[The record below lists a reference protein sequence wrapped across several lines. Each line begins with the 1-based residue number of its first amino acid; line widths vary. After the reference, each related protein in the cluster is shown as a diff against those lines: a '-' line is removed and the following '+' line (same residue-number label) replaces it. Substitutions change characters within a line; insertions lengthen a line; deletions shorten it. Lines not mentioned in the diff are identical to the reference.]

1 MNTDIAG
8 SVQGQTTII
17 DPAATVDNRFII
29 MVSCVAALG
38 GLLFGFD
45 TAIISGAIP
54 YITSYFNLDEYS
66 LGWAVSSILIGCAV
80 GAIMSGSLADRFGRR
95 SMLIVCAILFAV
107 SGIGAGFSNR
117 LQWFVIFRMI
127 GGLGVGAAAM
137 VSPMYIAEI
146 SPAAWRGRL
155 VACYQLAIVFGILLA
170 YFSSYLLDGIG
181 VNNWR
186 WMFASQAA
194 PSLLFG
200 VLLLFVPDTPRWFV
214 WKGRKK
220 EAEAVLMRTSG
231 IAGAKKELW
240 SIEESFRDDTHVS
253 LKQVFHKVYRP
264 VLLLGILIA
273 VFQQVTGINAI
284 LYYAPKIFGE
294 MGLSSSSSLLQT
306 IGIGVVNVI
315 STFIAIGLVDKVGR
329 KRFLLAGS
337 LVMGASLAVIALCFQ
352 YQYFH
357 NYIVLVFMLLYVGA
371 FGCTLGAVTWVYLS
385 EIFPN
390 RIRGLALS
398 IATLALWLA
407 DFIVAYSFPV
417 MTKHMGTAATLLCY
431 ATLCAIA
438 FIYIL
443 FKVQETKGRSLEEI
457 EHLFIKRQSPKS

>member
-1 MNTDIAG
+1 MNNEIAP
-8 SVQGQTTII
+8 SVQGAAQVVSPAVTT
-17 DPAATVDNRFII
+17 DNRFII

-45 TAIISGAIP
+45 TAIISGTIA
-54 YITSYFNLDEYS
+54 YITSYFNLNEYT
-66 LGWAVSSILIGCAV
+66 LGWAVSSILIGCAA
-80 GAIMSGSLADRFGRR
+80 GAIMSGTLADKYGRR

-107 SGIGAGFSNR
+107 SGIGAAVSNR
-117 LQWFVIFRMI
+117 LQWFVIFRLV

-146 SPAAWRGRL
+146 SPANWRGRL

-170 YFSSYLLDGIG
+170 YFSSYLLDGTG

-186 WMFASQAA
+186 WMFVSQVA
-194 PSLLFG
+194 PSLLFW
-200 VLLLFVPDTPRWFV
+200 LLLMLVPETPRWLT
-214 WKGRKK
+214 WKGHKK
-220 EAEAVLMRTSG
+220 KAKDILIKTLGSEAAE
-231 IAGAKKELW
+231 KEIIN
-240 SIEESFRDDTHVS
+240 IEESFQHEAHAS
-253 LKQVFHKVYRP
+253 IKQVFQKVYRP

-284 LYYAPKIFGE
+284 LYYAPAIFRE
-294 MGLSSSSSLLQT
+294 MGLSSSSSLQQT

-315 STFIAIGLVDKVGR
+315 STFIAIGFVDKVGR
-329 KRFLLAGS
+329 KRFLSTGS
-337 LVMGASLAVIALCFQ
+337 LIMGLCLTVIAVCFH
-352 YQYFH
+352 YRYFD
-357 NYIVLVFMLLYVGA
+357 NYIVLAFMLLYVGA

-417 MTKHMGTAATLLCY
+417 MTKHLGTAATLLCY
-431 ATLCAIA
+431 AGLCVVA
-438 FIYIL
+438 FLYII
-443 FKVQETKGRSLEEI
+443 FKVRETKGRSLEAI
-457 EHLFIKRQSPKS
+457 EHLFIQH